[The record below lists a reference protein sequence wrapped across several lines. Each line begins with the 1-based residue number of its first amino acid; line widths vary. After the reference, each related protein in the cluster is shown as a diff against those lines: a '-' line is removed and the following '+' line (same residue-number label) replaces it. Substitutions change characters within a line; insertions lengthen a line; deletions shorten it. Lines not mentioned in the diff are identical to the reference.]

1 MGGSGRVAKVTML
14 LLLPTV
20 GARLLIGT
28 SGHLQRWLSG
38 LATSNDRFTDSD
50 YGTNFWDTFFD

>member
-1 MGGSGRVAKVTML
+1 MGGSGRVAKVTTL

-20 GARLLIGT
+20 GARLPIET

-38 LATSNDRFTDSD
+38 LATSNDRFTDSN
-50 YGTNFWDTFFD
+50 YGTNF